1 MRKKNSSYTFIS
13 LIIHKCEQFGL
24 SVQVSIECFVLQNIF
39 YMKRVSKYF
48 DLLAGW
54 IGHKMYIDI
63 YIVKIILER
72 HIFFGHILLHMYYAL
87 NTSLYTI
94 YWTLL
99 RTLRLHMYEYKYIA
113 GIVMIKHCCGDTR
126 ASDFY
131 EKGHFYFY
139 IYCIRVE
146 WKWDCE
152 NCAMAPKGK
161 K

>member
-1 MRKKNSSYTFIS
+1 MWTIWV
-13 LIIHKCEQFGL
+13 KCASEHRML
-24 SVQVSIECFVLQNIF
+24 RVAEHILYETRVKVLW
-39 YMKRVSKYF
+39 
-48 DLLAGW
+48 LAGW
-54 IGHKMYIDI
+54 LDRSQNVY
-63 YIVKIILER
+63 R
-72 HIFFGHILLHMYYAL
+72 HIYRKNYPRETYFLRSHIVIHMYYAL
-87 NTSLYTI
+87 NSSLYTI